1 MPKTFKR
8 GDHVQWN
15 SEAGIVR
22 GVIIKKITSN
32 VRISLQFRL
41 ANTLTRQ
48 SMTQSHRASRH
59 PHRSRPLIWQE
70 QRGTRKMAPAISLE
84 PILFG
89 MPGLEA

>member
-22 GVIIKKITSN
+22 GVIVKKITSN
-32 VRISLQFRL
+32 VRISLHLRL
-41 ANTLTRQ
+41 AKTLTRQ

-59 PHRSRPLIWQE
+59 PHRSRPLIA
-70 QRGTRKMAPAISLE
+70 RSS
-84 PILFG
+84 
-89 MPGLEA
+89 EAQKIIRHPQ